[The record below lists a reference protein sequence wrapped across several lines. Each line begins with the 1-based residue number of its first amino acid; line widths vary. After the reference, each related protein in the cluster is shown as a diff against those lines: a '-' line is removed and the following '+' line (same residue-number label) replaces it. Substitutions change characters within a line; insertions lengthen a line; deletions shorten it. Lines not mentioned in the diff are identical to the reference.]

1 MNQNTFTPQS
11 NIRISEYDYDLP
23 ESRIARYPLAQRD
36 LSKLLIYRDGNIS
49 ENIFSSLPQYLQG
62 NDLLVVNNTRV
73 IHSRLIFRKLT
84 GALIEIFC
92 LEPHEPSDYQ
102 LALQAKHTCQWKCI
116 AGNLKKWKQ
125 DSLFKEIKSPQG
137 IVKLEASKKTQLDN
151 HLIIKFT
158 WDKGLTFAQLL
169 ELTGE
174 TPIPPYLNRES
185 EAIDKE
191 RYQTVYSLRE
201 GSVAAPTAG
210 LHFTDNVFEQLKAKN
225 ITTANVTLHVGAGTF
240 KPVQTEYVREHEMHS
255 EFFTVSKTTLENLM
269 KNDRIVA
276 VGTTSLRTLESLYW
290 LSNKLKENPHDTEI
304 SELGQWDA
312 YAIDSKLTYGQAM
325 ETLLEY
331 MQRNGLESFSA
342 RTSMMILPGYQIKS
356 AKALVT
362 NFHQPKST
370 LLLLVSAFIGS
381 DWKKVYAFALE
392 NNFRFLSYGDS
403 SLLFRVG

>member
-23 ESRIARYPLAQRD
+23 DSRIARYPLAQRD

-102 LALQAKHTCQWKCI
+102 LALQAKHACQWKCI

-125 DSLFKEIKSPQG
+125 DSLIKEIESPLG
-137 IVKLEASKKTQLDN
+137 IIKLEASKKTQLDN
-151 HLIIKFT
+151 HLIIEFT
-158 WDKGLTFAQLL
+158 WDKGLTFAELL

-191 RYQTVYSLRE
+191 RYQTVYSLGE

-290 LSNKLKENPHDTEI
+290 LSNKLKGNPRDTEI
-304 SELGQWDA
+304 PELGQWDA

>member
-1 MNQNTFTPQS
+1 MDQNTFLPQS

-23 ESRIARYPLAQRD
+23 DSRIARYPLEQRD

-49 ENIFSSLPQYLQG
+49 ENVFSGLSQYLR
-62 NDLLVVNNTRV
+62 NYDLLVVNNTRV
-73 IHSRLIFRKLT
+73 IHSRLIFRKNT

-102 LALQAKHTCQWKCI
+102 LALQTTQTCQWKCI
-116 AGNLKKWKQ
+116 AGNLKKWKEGP
-125 DSLFKEIKSPQG
+125 LVKEIDSPLG
-137 IVKLEASKKTQLDN
+137 IVKLEASKKAHLNN
-151 HLIIKFT
+151 HLIVEFT
-158 WDKGLTFAQLL
+158 WDRELTFAQLL

-185 EAIDKE
+185 EEIDKE

-210 LHFTDNVFEQLKAKN
+210 LHFTDKVFEQLKAKN
-225 ITTANVTLHVGAGTF
+225 IATSNVTLHVGAGTF
-240 KPVQTEYVREHEMHS
+240 KPVQTEYVKEHEMHS
-255 EFFTVSKTTLENLM
+255 EFFTVSQTTLENLM
-269 KNDRIVA
+269 KNDQLVA

-290 LSNKLKENPHDTEI
+290 LGIKLKNTRPKADMPDL
-304 SELGQWDA
+304 SQWEA
-312 YAIDSKLTYGQAM
+312 YQMNSKMTYGQAM
-325 ETLLEY
+325 ETVLDY
-331 MQRNGLESFSA
+331 MQKNGLDAFSA

-381 DWKKVYAFALE
+381 DWKKVYTFALG

-403 SLLFRVG
+403 SLLFRVL